1 MRSGADLPTTSWAVL
16 GMLSHAAGPRT
27 GGPEG
32 GSLRN
37 HSGDGRPT
45 ELAESAGRVNSG
57 PSEAPEYG
65 ELSGYDLKKWADWSL
80 QFFYWSPSFS
90 QIYAELKRLEKH
102 GYVTSRTVLNEDGI
116 RGKRMYAITAE
127 GREAVS
133 HWVNHSPVEAPVLKH
148 SVMLRAWLG
157 HLAEPDRL
165 RSILTEHIDN
175 AETLRRRAEADAEG
189 SHANPDWAFPTA
201 VLRWCVRHYEA
212 EREFAKDLLADLDNL
227 QKQSRK
233 TQGRTKSR
241 SSKSTRTTKP

>member
-1 MRSGADLPTTSWAVL
+1 MTAGAALPTTSWAVL
-16 GMLSHAAGPRT
+16 GMLSHAAGART
-27 GGPEG
+27 GGSEG

-37 HSGDGRPT
+37 H
-45 ELAESAGRVNSG
+45 AG
-57 PSEAPEYG
+57 PSEAPECN

-102 GYVTSRTVLNEDGI
+102 GYVTSRTVLSEDGI

-157 HLAEPDRL
+157 NLADPDRL
-165 RSILTEHIDN
+165 RSILTEHIDY
-175 AETLRRRAEADAEG
+175 AEAMRRRAEADAEG
-189 SHANPDWAFPTA
+189 SDTNPDWAYPTA

-212 EREFAKDLLADLDNL
+212 EREFAKDLLADLERIPKDA
-227 QKQSRK
+227 RK
-233 TQGRTKSR
+233 PRGRTKSR
-241 SSKSTRTTKP
+241 PAKAPGPAKS